1 MLSFLVSITNTRKK
15 QGKRRLVAMPLCRL
29 LFHLIRVLRSWTKI
43 LLMII
48 KVSQKNIRNRKEK
61 IIISISWIF
70 SVQLL

>member
-15 QGKRRLVAMPLCRL
+15 QGKRRLVAMPLYRL